1 LHSLKLP
8 IIVVLLACTMTATAQ
23 VAPDSRAASDGTA
36 RAAAESSSEP
46 PAPSAPSAESSDR
59 GLVSDI
65 KLYFTAPLRWD
76 ATDWAWFG
84 GAAVLIGASHHWDS
98 QVRTHFVRPGES
110 TNSYSLQDALPAA
123 GVFVATWASATLL
136 NDNNGRREAWA
147 MFEAAGLSSVAGYV
161 IEYAAGREGP
171 NNTNDPNAWRKG
183 GLGSFPSEHTTAAFA
198 IGTVL
203 AESGND
209 DYRWAR
215 RILGY
220 GIGIFTGY
228 ERLKLNQHWLSDTVA
243 GAALGAASAHFTM
256 DRVYGD
262 SQDSNLSLEP
272 VPGGA
277 MLTYRVTLQ

>member
-1 LHSLKLP
+1 LDSLKLP
-8 IIVVLLACTMTATAQ
+8 IIALLLACAVTATA
-23 VAPDSRAASDGTA
+23 PAATDPQSTTA
-36 RAAAESSSEP
+36 GPVPAAAEPSPEP
-46 PAPSAPSAESSDR
+46 PAPATPSAQPSER

-84 GAAVLIGASHHWDS
+84 GAVVLIGASHHWDS
-98 QVRTHFVRPGES
+98 QVRTHFFRPGES
-110 TNSYSLQDALPAA
+110 TNSYDLQDALPAA

-209 DYRWAR
+209 EYRWAR

-228 ERLKLNQHWLSDTVA
+228 ERLKHNQHWLSDTVA

-262 SQDSNLSLEP
+262 SKDSNLSLEP

-277 MLTYRVTLQ
+277 MLTYRIELH

>member
-8 IIVVLLACTMTATAQ
+8 IIALLLACTMTATAQ
-23 VAPDSRAASDGTA
+23 VAPDSGAASDGTA
-36 RAAAESSSEP
+36 PAAAESSSEP
-46 PAPSAPSAESSDR
+46 PAPSTPSTESSDR

-76 ATDWAWFG
+76 ATDWAWLG
-84 GAAVLIGASHHWDS
+84 GAVVLIGASHHWDS

-228 ERLKLNQHWLSDTVA
+228 ERLKHNQHWLSDTVA

-256 DRVYGD
+256 DRVYRD
-262 SQDSNLSLEP
+262 SQDNNLSLEP

-277 MLTYRVTLQ
+277 MLTYRIELQ

>member
-1 LHSLKLP
+1 
-8 IIVVLLACTMTATAQ
+8 
-23 VAPDSRAASDGTA
+23 
-36 RAAAESSSEP
+36 
-46 PAPSAPSAESSDR
+46 
-59 GLVSDI
+59 
-65 KLYFTAPLRWD
+65 
-76 ATDWAWFG
+76 
-84 GAAVLIGASHHWDS
+84 
-98 QVRTHFVRPGES
+98 
-110 TNSYSLQDALPAA
+110 
-123 GVFVATWASATLL
+123 
-136 NDNNGRREAWA
+136 

-183 GLGSFPSEHTTAAFA
+183 GLGSFPSEHATAAFA

-209 DYRWAR
+209 DYRWPR

-228 ERLKLNQHWLSDTVA
+228 ERLKHNPHWLSDTVA

-262 SQDSNLSLEP
+262 SKDSNLSLEP

-277 MLTYRVTLQ
+277 MLTYRVNLQ